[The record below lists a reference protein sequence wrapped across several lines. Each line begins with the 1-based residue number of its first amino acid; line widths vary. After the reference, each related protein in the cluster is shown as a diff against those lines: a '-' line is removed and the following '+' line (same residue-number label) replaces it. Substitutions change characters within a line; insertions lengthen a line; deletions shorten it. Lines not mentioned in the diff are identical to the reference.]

1 MSKQNGFQKKMTD
14 MFADPET
21 CYRPDLRWW
30 LAEGLNTDKT
40 LEKNVQ
46 QIHDLG
52 FGAAEFLAMPEPGA
66 DSSIYGW
73 GSEEWTADTQLIV
86 RKATELGLGFS
97 LTNGAHWATANLP
110 DTYTWEGEP
119 FGPDSRAASKELD
132 YATILLQ
139 PGEKWSGILPYPAPI
154 SSKSEDAHG
163 TNANFKVNVFQ
174 GVVCAKILQTRPGS
188 GQDYAYAE
196 GTEPGVLDAASLK
209 DLTEEVVL
217 ENGREA
223 LDYTA
228 PDDGTYAL
236 FVYWMHGT
244 CQTASPSVATN
255 YSINYTDKYG
265 VDALKAYWDA
275 VIFTPE
281 LDRYIRRNGR
291 GEIYMDSLELHTFG
305 AGGIFWG
312 YQFKEEFLRRKG
324 YDVTKYLPL
333 ITMDD
338 GRIESGK
345 PKVYDY
351 TAPDSDDLIRKARTD
366 YYSVLSDL
374 YVENVLTPL
383 SDWLHTHGMT
393 LRAEP
398 SYGANFEI
406 STPAKAVDGIETE
419 SFAQTADIDLYRGL
433 SGSAN
438 MYGRKFSSETGAVG
452 GHNYF
457 FNMDTWTCLC
467 FLQFAEGVNR
477 TVFHGYSAI
486 EGSEEDTKWP
496 GHEGMYPFF
505 SERFSCR
512 QPASVH
518 YPEWT
523 KMLGRVQKAM
533 RQGSAM
539 RDIAILR
546 TDYFFISYGKP
557 KEYSDFR
564 HGYMMYDMAYF
575 WKDLSLQQAGYTYDY
590 FSPQLLLD
598 TDNVS
603 WNPHVLQPQGPSYK
617 ALVVYQEDLEPECAN
632 KLYEI
637 AKDGLPLI
645 FVDHNAETQFHQAPD
660 IFHEKAASKSKTLS
674 FSDEALQ
681 AKVAEIKALPNVYE
695 LDQPSELEPL
705 LRKLNIRPRVEY
717 SEPNNRILTASRF
730 DREHKILYTF
740 VYDYKFEVL
749 KDAEP
754 IHFALNLEGIGTP
767 YLLDPWTGSVNQIG
781 LFRTEAGRTVVDL
794 NLQPG
799 EARLILLDLNEPAG
813 LHAVATDADAVPTD
827 GQNIKIQAF
836 HSGKYTTKWSDGTE
850 TEAVADVPEAISLD
864 RWDIEIEDWNEGE
877 KVLNLETKFGHT
889 TREVWYKT
897 KKTLLHL
904 ENAVPVAWKDLPMPH
919 AELAKLTPEPRMDQV
934 SGIGRYTCSFELPE
948 DWNHGAVL
956 TLASDGGGTVEV
968 MVNGQKAGL
977 MPHRD
982 RCMDISAYLV
992 PGHNTIQIEVTTTL
1006 TNRMRQ
1012 RGYDKLRSGWTAE
1025 HPAVQEYGIRG
1036 VRLCPY
1042 SLIDQR

>member
-1 MSKQNGFQKKMTD
+1 MSNQNDFQRKMTE
-14 MFADPET
+14 MFRDPET
-21 CYRPDLRWW
+21 VYRPDLRWW

-73 GSEEWTADTQLIV
+73 GSDEWTADTQLIV

-132 YATILLQ
+132 YATILLE
-139 PGEKWSGILPYPAPI
+139 PGGKWSGVLPYPTPVI
-154 SSKSEDAHG
+154 SKSEDAHG
-163 TNANFKVNVFQ
+163 TNANYKVQVFQ
-174 GVVCAKILQTRPGS
+174 GVVCAKILKERPES
-188 GQDYAYAE
+188 GQDHAYAE
-196 GTEPGVLDAASLK
+196 GTDPGELDASTLQ
-209 DLTEEVVL
+209 DLTESVRIAD
-217 ENGREA
+217 GRET
-223 LDYTA
+223 LEFTA
-228 PDDGTYAL
+228 PDDGEYAL

-281 LDRYIRRNGR
+281 LDSYIRKNGR

-312 YQFKEEFLRRKG
+312 YEFKKEFLARKG
-324 YDVTKYLPL
+324 YDITRYLPL

-351 TAPDSDDLIRKARTD
+351 TAPDADDLIRKVRTD
-366 YYSVLSDL
+366 YYSVFSDL

-398 SYGANFEI
+398 SYGANYEI

-486 EGSEEDTKWP
+486 EGSEQDTKWP

-533 RQGSAM
+533 RQGSAL

-564 HGYMMYDMAYF
+564 KGFMMYDMAYF

-590 FSPQLLLD
+590 FSPLLLMD
-598 TDNVS
+598 SDNVA
-603 WNPHVLQPQGPSYK
+603 WNSTVLQPHGPSYK
-617 ALVVYQEDLEPECAN
+617 ALVVYQEDLEPECAD

-637 AKDGLPLI
+637 AKGGLPLI
-645 FVDHNAETQFHQAPD
+645 FVNHNTEIRFHEAPD
-660 IFHEKAASKSKTLS
+660 IVHGKAASKSKTLAV
-674 FSDEALQ
+674 SDTELQ
-681 AKVAEIKALPNVYE
+681 EKVSKIKALPNVHE
-695 LDQPSELEPL
+695 LDQPSELLPL
-705 LRKLNIRPRVEY
+705 LQKLGIRPRAGFAK
-717 SEPNNRILTASRF
+717 PNNRILTASRL

-749 KDAEP
+749 KDAGSISCTVE
-754 IHFALNLEGIGTP
+754 LEGTGTP
-767 YLLDPWTGSVNQIG
+767 YQLDPWTGSVTPIG
-781 LFRTEAGRTVVDL
+781 AYRSGDGRTSIDL
-794 NLQPG
+794 ILRPG
-799 EARLILLDLNEPAG
+799 EARLIVLNLSEPAG
-813 LHAVATDADAVPTD
+813 LHAVESDAASVCLD
-827 GQNIKIQAF
+827 GQTASVQVF
-836 HSGKYTTKWSDGTE
+836 RSGKYTTKWSDGTV
-850 TEAVADVPEAISLD
+850 TTAEAEVPAEIPID

-904 ENAVPVAWKDLPMPH
+904 ENAVPVPWKDLPMPES
-919 AELAKLTPEPRMDQV
+919 ELAKLTPEPRMDQV
-934 SGIGRYTCSFELPE
+934 SGIGRYTAVIDLPD
-948 DWNHGAVL
+948 DWKYGAVL
-956 TLASDGGGTVEV
+956 CLDADGGGTVMV
-968 MVNGQKAGL
+968 TVNGQKAGL
-977 MPHRD
+977 VPHRD
-982 RCMDISAYLV
+982 RALDISGYLV
-992 PGHNTIQIEVTTTL
+992 PGHNTVQIEVSSTL

-1012 RGYDKLRSGWTAE
+1012 RGYDKVRSGWTEE

-1042 SLIDQR
+1042 SLIGQR